1 MRQGLIP
8 YFWDSAGRSTERS
21 ERRRDSPVPRSRK
34 PSRAALATGIV
45 GSLALLPVVWV
56 QGSVT
61 RRRVP
66 NLRPAKPPHHGLVAG
81 VGRPIR
87 VVAIGESTVCGVGLT
102 RGDETVAATTA
113 RALAR
118 LTRRPAAWRAYGLSG
133 ATVRDGLDR
142 LVPRIAPQP
151 ADLLIVAFCV
161 NDATSYRSPT
171 DFANDLETLVTAARS
186 RVGDPAVV
194 IGGVAPLNSFP
205 ALPWPLR
212 TILGW
217 RSAAL
222 QAAAEQLPH
231 RVPKLVVDRI
241 SMPLTRDL
249 FASDGFHPNPKA
261 HTLWGEQIA
270 ELALPLIA

>member
-1 MRQGLIP
+1 MRQRPIP
-8 YFWDSAGRSTERS
+8 NVCDPAGHSIERF
-21 ERRRDSPVPRSRK
+21 ERHLAGPAPRTRK
-34 PSRAALATGIV
+34 PSRAVLATGIV

-66 NLRPAKPPHHGLVAG
+66 RLRPAKPPRHGMVAG
-81 VGRPIR
+81 TGRPIR
-87 VVAIGESTVCGVGLT
+87 LVAIGESTVSGVGLA

-113 RALAR
+113 QALAR

-133 ATVRDGLDR
+133 ATVRDGLER
-142 LVPRIAPQP
+142 LVPRIAPQS

-161 NDATSYRSPT
+161 NDVTSYRSPA
-171 DFANDLETLVTAARS
+171 DFANDLEKLVTAARS
-186 RVGDPAVV
+186 RVGEAAVV
-194 IGGVAPLNSFP
+194 IGGVPPLASFP

-212 TILGW
+212 SILGW

-222 QAAAEQLPH
+222 QAAAEQLAQ
-231 RVPKLVVDRI
+231 RVPNLVVDRI
-241 SMPLTRDL
+241 SRPLTRDL
-249 FASDGFHPNPKA
+249 FASDGFHPNPQA